1 MGVDSRRSRVSMP
14 LAESGPRNTLPLLAL
29 STRSSATVGAARK
42 VGLASVRQQRL
53 AVTQAAVH
61 KFLCSA
67 AAAGRLP
74 LFRRRPAAS
83 SSDAVP
89 CCRCLLGGCRLVAAR
104 LRPLPVCSLDTEH
117 PIAALAATAA
127 LPSLEPAWGCAP
139 SELIR
144 RDSFFTGYGQARQ
157 CARQQRMTAGVT
169 NSHAQL
175 QLVLAFRQRG
185 AVRGRCEL
193 LA

>member
-29 STRSSATVGAARK
+29 STRSSATVGAARN

-61 KFLCSA
+61 EFLCS

-74 LFRRRPAAS
+74 LFSRRPAS

-117 PIAALAATAA
+117 PITALAATAA
-127 LPSLEPAWGCAP
+127 LPSLEPAWG
-139 SELIR
+139 
-144 RDSFFTGYGQARQ
+144 
-157 CARQQRMTAGVT
+157 
-169 NSHAQL
+169 
-175 QLVLAFRQRG
+175 
-185 AVRGRCEL
+185 
-193 LA
+193 